1 MVFGTTILGSNPS
14 APAKKMFKKIKNIVL
29 KADRFLY
36 KKFGSDKGTKFLEN
50 IKEAQIIFSHLN
62 QIGKESQVRFVGGCV
77 RRAIR
82 GESIDDIDL
91 ATTLEPDEVKKR
103 LNKGNIK
110 VIDTG
115 ISHGTVT
122 AILNNKKFE
131 ITTLRKDISTDGR
144 HANVE
149 FTTNWEQDAAR
160 RDFTINAIYADI
172 EGRIFDPQNG
182 ILDLQNGEIKF
193 IGDPEERIQ
202 EDYLRIL
209 RYFRFFIQYSK
220 IDYDQEIIR
229 LIKKYIDG
237 LNKISNERIFD
248 ELKKIIMLKNA
259 YSLFSH
265 DTSKGVFINIF
276 SQLKYYERLK
286 IVNSLNQKLRSK
298 YDNYLILAILIVDQ
312 SNNYE
317 YFCHKYKTSNS
328 IKNRF
333 KNIAVNFENLK
344 NKKFYSEENI
354 KRLIYLS
361 NKNDVRDLLLF
372 SICANNKIK
381 NLPIEMLNYVNN
393 CKIPKFPFSGDYLK
407 QHGYETGQTL
417 GKKLKLLEEK
427 WIENNFVMDKKIV
440 EKSLEKM
447 NEN

>member
-1 MVFGTTILGSNPS
+1 
-14 APAKKMFKKIKNIVL
+14 MFKKLKNIIL
-29 KADRFLY
+29 KTDSFFY
-36 KKFGSDKGTKFLEN
+36 KKFGSDKSTKALEN
-50 IKEAQIIFSHLN
+50 IKEARIIFTHLN
-62 QIGKESQVRFVGGCV
+62 EIGSEDKVRFVGGCV
-77 RRAIR
+77 RKSIS
-82 GESIDDIDL
+82 GENIDDIDL
-91 ATTLEPDEVKKR
+91 ATVLEPNEVKKK
-103 LNKGNIK
+103 LNKKDIK
-110 VIDTG
+110 IIDTG

-144 HANVE
+144 HAKVT
-149 FTTNWEQDAAR
+149 FTSNWEEDALR
-160 RDFTINAIYADI
+160 RDFTINALYVDI
-172 EGRIFDPQNG
+172 EGRIFDPLNG
-182 ILDLQNGEIKF
+182 ISDLQNGIIKF
-193 IGDPEERIQ
+193 IGTADERIQ

-209 RYFRFFIQYSK
+209 RYFRFFTQYSK
-220 IDYDQEIIR
+220 TDHNQEIIR
-229 LIKKYIDG
+229 SIKKYING
-237 LNKISNERIFD
+237 LNKISNERIFN
-248 ELKKIIMLKNA
+248 ELNKIIVLENLL
-259 YSLFSH
+259 SLFFNE
-265 DTSKGVFINIF
+265 TSREIITNIF
-276 SQLKYYERLK
+276 PQLKYYERLK
-286 IVNSLNQKLRSK
+286 ILNSLNYKLKSI
-298 YDNYLILAILIVDQ
+298 YDINLILALLILDE
-312 SNNYE
+312 SNDYE

-427 WIENNFVMDKKIV
+427 WIENNFVIDKKIV
-440 EKSLEKM
+440 EKSLGKT